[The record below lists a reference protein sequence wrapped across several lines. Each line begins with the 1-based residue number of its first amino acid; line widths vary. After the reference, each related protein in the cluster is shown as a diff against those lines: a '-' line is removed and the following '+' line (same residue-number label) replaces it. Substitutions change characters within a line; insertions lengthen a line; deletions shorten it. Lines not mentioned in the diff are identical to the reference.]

1 MTELK
6 LIQIGNSVGVVIP
19 KEVLAAL
26 NLDKGDTLFAT
37 KTPGGLNL
45 TATDPDLEEEL
56 KLGREFMKRYRDTF
70 KALAK

>member
-6 LIQIGNSVGVVIP
+6 LIQIGNSVGIVLP

-26 NLDKGDTLFAT
+26 NLDKGDSLFAT
-37 KTPGGLNL
+37 RTPDGLNL
-45 TATDPDLEEEL
+45 TPADPELEEEL
-56 KLGREFMKRYRDTF
+56 KLGREIMKRYRDTF

>member
-19 KEVLAAL
+19 KEVLVAL
-26 NLDKGDTLFAT
+26 KLDKGDSLFAT

-45 TATDPDLEEEL
+45 SPTDPDLEDEL